1 MDLFATPFSIQ
12 VVFDTP
18 EAEPTPGPTTPIEGA
33 RSDSGSGT
41 GGTPTTC
48 IVA

>member
-18 EAEPTPGPTTPIEGA
+18 EAEPTPGPTMPFEESRLDG
-33 RSDSGSGT
+33 GGT
-41 GGTPTTC
+41 GGC